1 MVFKILSKVFKFKK
15 AYAASKGDI
24 NNTEKVY
31 DDLVLNINKTIDD
44 VFYKN
49 ADNGVSEKDKNIFQE
64 AKKLFNL
71 RVKIYKKLF
80 FKRENLRPEETIIEG
95 VKLKRKHRAEEEKE
109 VNNIRDENN
118 FIDYKKSARLINFRS
133 NSINNGLVRKYFSV
147 RNLGGMLE
155 QLRGLKNNP

>member
-49 ADNGVSEKDKNIFQE
+49 ADNGVSEK
-64 AKKLFNL
+64 
-71 RVKIYKKLF
+71 KIF
-80 FKRENLRPEETIIEG
+80 FK
-95 VKLKRKHRAEEEKE
+95 KQ
-109 VNNIRDENN
+109 
-118 FIDYKKSARLINFRS
+118 KSCLI
-133 NSINNGLVRKYFSV
+133 
-147 RNLGGMLE
+147 
-155 QLRGLKNNP
+155 